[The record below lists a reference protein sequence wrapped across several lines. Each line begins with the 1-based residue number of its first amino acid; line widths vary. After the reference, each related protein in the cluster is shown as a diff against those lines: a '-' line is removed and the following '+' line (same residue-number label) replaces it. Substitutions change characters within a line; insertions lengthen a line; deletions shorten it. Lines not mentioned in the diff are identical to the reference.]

1 MTPLK
6 RKRKRQFFI
15 NKKKDFVLL
24 IKKGKREAEQ
34 GFFIIYRI
42 NGLSYSRF
50 VLCFPKW
57 TGKAV
62 QRVRFKRW
70 SRHFIRKREW
80 SVNLDLLLGFEKR
93 EKSFYKV
100 MNYKKVFSGFEKVC
114 QRIKY

>member
-6 RKRKRQFFI
+6 RKKKRLIFI

-24 IKKGKREAEQ
+24 RKKGKREAGQ

-50 VLCFPKW
+50 ALYFPKW

-70 SRHFIRKREW
+70 SRHFIRQKEW
-80 SVNLDLLLGFEKR
+80 SVNLDVLLGFEKR

-100 MNYKKVFSGFEKVC
+100 MDYKNFFSGFEKVC
-114 QRIKY
+114 RRIKY